1 MKPRINALIVAA
13 CCSLFSLAFS
23 ALAQGTAFTYQ
34 GRLDDAGA
42 PANGSYDLKFTL
54 FATNS
59 GGAPIANSVTNLATS
74 VSSGLFTATLDFGP
88 VFNGE
93 NNWLEI
99 EVRTNGA
106 ASFSPPLAPRQPLT
120 PVPYAVT
127 AQSVTG
133 PVGSNNLAGTYPN
146 AVILDN
152 SNNSFSG
159 NGANLTSLDA
169 SQLTSGTVP
178 DAHLSTNVALR
189 AGGNAF
195 TGNQTVTNGTVG
207 IGTISPTASLEI
219 NTPSGRSLLMDGPGG
234 ATWSTYDT
242 TTKSFLW
249 DMFAT
254 SNNFAISRSG
264 IDFSL
269 FISYATGKVGIN
281 TNSPTSAL
289 EVNGTVT
296 ATHFSGDA
304 SGLTGLN
311 ASQ

>member
-1 MKPRINALIVAA
+1 PAAQLPATVVTSNAIGLGIIN
-13 CCSLFSLAFS
+13 
-23 ALAQGTAFTYQ
+23 
-34 GRLDDAGA
+34 
-42 PANGSYDLKFTL
+42 
-54 FATNS
+54 
-59 GGAPIANSVTNLATS
+59 
-74 VSSGLFTATLDFGP
+74 GLL
-88 VFNGE
+88 N
-93 NNWLEI
+93 
-99 EVRTNGA
+99 
-106 ASFSPPLAPRQPLT
+106 
-120 PVPYAVT
+120 
-127 AQSVTG
+127 
-133 PVGSNNLAGTYPN
+133 
-146 AVILDN
+146 
-152 SNNSFSG
+152 

-178 DAHLSTNVALR
+178 DAQLSTNVALR